1 MAKADQKKVQLDD
14 RSDRAAANA
23 VTPSSDYRRE
33 IIQTIDEYRGRLKNQ
48 RMDRRKI
55 HNRLRLLQMRD
66 QVGNGSAVSE
76 IEKELRSMSVDIEEP
91 TLRMQRSISI
101 VIGCYTFFAIIS
113 FILLTATDR
122 IMLPGFNIP
131 YSVLLMGLIG
141 SLVSMFVKLPNIRV
155 QEPLSYDT
163 TLWFIINPLVAVIM
177 AGIFFGVA
185 QIFMPL
191 LPFTLLDESWPFWI
205 LAWSVGLINWVSFYE
220 KINGSKSLRSPQDK
234 SSGDGKVQLVNKGK
248 D

>member
-1 MAKADQKKVQLDD
+1 MAKSDQHKVQLENQAD
-14 RSDRAAANA
+14 RMAARAVA
-23 VTPSSDYRRE
+23 PGSDYRRE
-33 IIQTIDEYRGRLKNQ
+33 IIQTIDEYRSKLKNQ

-55 HNRLRLLQMRD
+55 HNRLRLLQMRE
-66 QVGNGSAVSE
+66 QVGNGGNVSE
-76 IEKELRSMSVDIEEP
+76 IEIELRAMSVDIEEP

-101 VIGCYTFFAIIS
+101 VIGCYTLFAVVS

-155 QEPLSYDT
+155 RKPLSYDT
-163 TLWFIINPLVAVIM
+163 TIWFIINPLVAVIM
-177 AGIFFGVA
+177 AGIFFGIA

-191 LPFTLLDESWPFWI
+191 LPFSLLDESWPFWI
-205 LAWSVGLINWVSFYE
+205 LAWGVGLINWVSFYE
-220 KINGSKSLRSPQDK
+220 KISGSSRKGSLSKQTAAPEN
-234 SSGDGKVQLVNKGK
+234 VQLVKNENG
-248 D
+248 